1 MRRVLTA
8 FVVACALAAPA
19 LAQNLT
25 LRAPDWATRLVAAD
39 LLPTT
44 GGRPVLAADGVDL
57 SVRVTT
63 APYQGGVARVVRYD
77 SGPETN
83 RLALRRFTG
92 HPSTGWWLWGPDTP
106 VVSTPA
112 AATRAEIDRLAR
124 SALTTAAIGS
134 DGNASCPTGERI
146 YVEIYADRRSA
157 SATRSCM
164 GSDAIGALARRVSDL
179 GGSRTEEELAAAAR
193 RELLDVDRAFNAL
206 AQAEGVR
213 AAFARYAAQNGKL
226 FRSGQTPAVG
236 PQAIAG
242 EFSEGARLVWAP
254 EDAQVSTR
262 GDMGWTWGRAT
273 YTNAAGESAPTQ
285 YVTVWTRDFEG
296 EWRFVADVGIAG
308 WR

>member
-1 MRRVLTA
+1 MRRLLTA
-8 FVVACALAAPA
+8 VVIVCALAAPA

-44 GGRPVLAADGVDL
+44 GGRPVLAAEGVDL
-57 SVRVTT
+57 SVRVTI

-77 SGPETN
+77 SGPDTN
-83 RLALRRFTG
+83 RLAVRRFTG
-92 HPSTGWWLWGPDTP
+92 HPTTGWWLWGPDTP
-106 VVSTPA
+106 VVSTPP

-124 SALTTAAIGS
+124 SALTAAAIGS
-134 DGNASCPTGERI
+134 DGNANCPSGERV

-157 SATRSCM
+157 SATRTCL
-164 GSDAIGALARRVSDL
+164 GADAIGALARRMSDL

-193 RELLDVDRAFNAL
+193 RELMEADRAFNAL

-213 AAFARYAAQNGKL
+213 AAFTRYAASNGML
-226 FRSGQTPAVG
+226 LRAGQAPARG
-236 PQAIAG
+236 AAAIAN
-242 EFSEGARLVWAP
+242 EFPEGARLVWAP

-273 YTNAAGESAPTQ
+273 YTGADGASAPTQ
-285 YVTVWTRDFEG
+285 YITVWTRDFEG